1 LFVRTLSEVF
11 ASDLQTGGTLLQK
24 GSVVAVTLPELR
36 GFEVLASRDN
46 PPAGK
51 SQPSEGVDKVMSA
64 KNTLSGDIPR
74 VSSRQSIAS
83 ESGYDTANDDEH
95 KSPRLTADAD
105 PDGLSSTLLL
115 SVGCS
120 DYIYTPPTRTVHAHG
135 RHAPTAH
142 CSRPQHARSVAVK
155 RNVPMIRTN

>member
-1 LFVRTLSEVF
+1 MRCRLLFRSEVF
-11 ASDLQTGGTLLQK
+11 ASDLQTGGTLLK
-24 GSVVAVTLPELR
+24 EESVVAVSLSELR

-51 SQPSEGVDKVMSA
+51 SQPSEGDKVMSA

-95 KSPRLTADAD
+95 ESPRLTADAD
-105 PDGLSSTLLL
+105 PDGLSSTLL

-120 DYIYTPPTRTVHAHG
+120 DYIHTPPTHTVHAHS
-135 RHAPTAH
+135 RHKRTAH
-142 CSRPQHARSVAVK
+142 CSRPQNARSVAVK
-155 RNVPMIRTN
+155 RNVSMIRTN